1 MQICDILL
9 YKRIKIVSGGEN
21 SDKTKNREIKACK
34 KNHDLVGIDSWNY
47 LELRGAEESVG
58 LSQFLDFQ
66 KRPSWGR
73 FVASLVSFEG
83 FLLVLESQ
91 VGRNFISTC
100 FRECHWPL
108 NECQTTPCGWEP
120 PWYKPLRLALW
131 QPLYHHPPLYE
142 TAQFAL
148 EFTSLSR
155 SCVVNIIFLKKQRW
169 IVKTQF
175 LLQNQQLR
183 YWISI
188 LIYQKLIIHYT
199 GKLIEN

>member
-34 KNHDLVGIDSWNY
+34 KNHDLVGIDSWNN

-148 EFTSLSR
+148 DFTSLSR
-155 SCVVNIIFLKKQRW
+155 SCVVNIIFLKKQIW

-175 LLQNQQLR
+175 LLQNQKLR